1 MKPADVLAIIK
12 FINYAK
18 IQEKDKFFID
28 KMKDFANKGLH
39 IDAKDA
45 GRLQEIYRY
54 TVGGGERQDQQ
65 FKRYVRPKSWGV

>member
-1 MKPADVLAIIK
+1 MKPADAIAIIK

-18 IQEKDKFFID
+18 IQEKDKFFVN
-28 KMKDFANKGLH
+28 KMMEFANNGLN
-39 IDAKDA
+39 IDTKDA
-45 GRLQEIYRY
+45 LRLQEIYRY